1 MEEKNVTKISL
12 STFFLILAIIAIIVM
27 GIFIYKLNNEK
38 TTEIQKSTE
47 LQSQVNSL
55 NGTINDLQGKI
66 TTISET
72 INANSSNENYSS
84 TKNSIEYQISG
95 TYYQKNAQGDEPNF
109 TFSANNKVTYGAL
122 WTCSGTYTINNNT
135 IKINFTSAVDPDGNK
150 ANVKDYGVKES
161 VELTI
166 IDDNNLKDNSDGITY
181 SKKLNTVVSKNTS
194 AEALY
199 VYSSG
204 DNAAAKGNPE
214 LLYVYEFSNN
224 KMKFKY
230 HTPWNNE
237 DIEGVAKSTNGEK
250 YIYENSNRKLEI
262 SLNSMG
268 ENSVKVTEYENNSM
282 TSYKNLFK

>member
-1 MEEKNVTKISL
+1 
-12 STFFLILAIIAIIVM
+12 M